1 MRVMRVRPGPQEL
14 LGVFPKLCQAVMAAK
29 EISFAVVDVFPCSR
43 AWLDIHAADWIN
55 HVLKLT
61 VKFQ

>member
-1 MRVMRVRPGPQEL
+1 MLGMRIGLKFEEFRRVLLEL
-14 LGVFPKLCQAVMAAK
+14 RQAVMAAK